1 MRSNGFLY
9 TTIISLGF
17 HGLLL
22 FGSSSLIKSD
32 SNLVHFSKNTSQRIQ
47 VRRRVQ
53 VQTQIQEKPK
63 KSLVKKARKKKALA
77 KKIKKQN
84 NKVLENASRPT
95 KLVNAGQENEK
106 AKYLKRVRDQILAKK
121 RYPKIAKVLKKQGV
135 VDIYFEVSYPKN
147 LSNIQIQKGSGHA
160 ILDKSALETIE
171 ALNDLPEMPSF
182 LKSEVLKVAIPIKYE
197 LL

>member
-1 MRSNGFLY
+1 MRRNGFLF
-9 TTIISLGF
+9 TSIISLGF

-22 FGSSSLIKSD
+22 FGSSSIEKSE
-32 SNLVHFSKNTSQRIQ
+32 SSLVHFSENTSQRIQ
-47 VRRRVQ
+47 VKRMVQMQAQ
-53 VQTQIQEKPK
+53 VQKKPK
-63 KSLVKKARKKKALA
+63 KSVEKKARKKKAIV
-77 KKIKKQN
+77 KKTKKQSQ
-84 NKVLENASRPT
+84 KVLESAPRPT